1 MVDLLFRRYMWLIET
16 IREAGEISYS
26 DIAAKWARSSQNDNR
41 SQLTLRTFH
50 NHCNAIERHF
60 GIEIACHRGRGR
72 NTYYITEPDSLES
85 NVLIRWVLNSL
96 SISSLLAGY
105 QDVADRILLEEASH
119 GAEYLAPILKGLREN
134 KRLCLSYCSFRNAL
148 YTGIIVDPLCVKM
161 FKRRWYLLCRL
172 VDRND
177 FRIFALDRIRELDYT
192 EDSFTYPNG
201 FQPNDYFSNYYGIST
216 DGYSR
221 PTTVRLR
228 AYYELPNYLRSL
240 PLHTSQREVAT
251 DEKCAI
257 FEYFLIPAFDFV
269 QEILLHGDQ
278 IEVLAPLE
286 LRDRVAWIVRSMNG
300 LYRKTE

>member
-1 MVDLLFRRYMWLIET
+1 
-16 IREAGEISYS
+16 
-26 DIAAKWARSSQNDNR
+26 
-41 SQLTLRTFH
+41 
-50 NHCNAIERHF
+50 
-60 GIEIACHRGRGR
+60 
-72 NTYYITEPDSLES
+72 
-85 NVLIRWVLNSL
+85 
-96 SISSLLAGY
+96 
-105 QDVADRILLEEASH
+105 
-119 GAEYLAPILKGLREN
+119 
-134 KRLCLSYCSFRNAL
+134 
-148 YTGIIVDPLCVKM
+148 M

-172 VDRND
+172 VDKND
-177 FRIFALDRIRELDYT
+177 FRIFALDRIRELDCT
-192 EDSFTYPNG
+192 EESFTYPNG

-216 DGYSR
+216 DGYSQ
-221 PTTVRLR
+221 PTTVRLK
-228 AYYELPNYLRSL
+228 AYCELPNYLRSL